1 MTKKG
6 VVLIWSFCLAFGGC
20 TTVISERTD
29 EDAWL
34 EFKKES
40 LVTRLPA
47 SVEPSLPAKRG
58 IERLSKLLEAVP
70 TRALLVQCGRF
81 SRIETCFN
89 DAMVRRV
96 DEVYRSDRAKH
107 EDLTDA
113 DYRRAKAEFLKN
125 NAYSVI
131 SAEVERFHQGILSG
145 VDLAS
150 RARMRALFAECENA
164 KNPESGAEPEVKLDQ
179 LELIKGIT
187 TEIPNP
193 VFVCLGA
200 RWESELENALNETS
214 RQLGLKFTTREAR
227 EWVEKNQVAPIFESE
242 LAHLLNSRAL
252 KELHDFQIRK
262 HDLLN
267 GFNLNESNEKLL
279 IAWTP
284 VLRKWY
290 PYSSVEQWILQ
301 YKKGSK

>member
-6 VVLIWSFCLAFGGC
+6 VVLISIFLVLFGGC

-29 EDAWL
+29 EDAWV

-40 LVTRLPA
+40 LMARLPA
-47 SVEPSLPAKRG
+47 SVEVHSPAKRG
-58 IERLSKLLEAVP
+58 MERISKQLEAVP

-81 SRIETCFN
+81 SRIEACFN
-89 DAMVRRV
+89 DAMIRRF
-96 DEVYRSDRAKH
+96 DEIYRTDRARH
-107 EDLTDA
+107 EDLSDA

-125 NAYSVI
+125 NSYAII
-131 SAEVERFHQGILSG
+131 STEVERFHQGVLSG

-164 KNPESGAEPEVKLDQ
+164 KNSGSGAEPEIKLDQ
-179 LELIKGIT
+179 LELISGIT
-187 TEIPNP
+187 TEIPKP
-193 VFVCLGA
+193 VFACLGA

-227 EWVEKNQVAPIFESE
+227 EWVQKNQVAPIFESE
-242 LAHLLNSRAL
+242 LAHLLNARAQ

-262 HDLLN
+262 RDLLN